1 VNQRPLN
8 DYVTVAERLTAA
20 SAEIEAITTSE
31 PQMLDGAMGYIRA
44 VVKLK
49 DGRVASGTA
58 SFRLDLTGG
67 RAQATN
73 PLEDAE
79 TSAVGRALAFLG
91 YETKRGVA
99 SREEVAEAQRRAEAP
114 PRPAPSAPPTGGR
127 EVSGIVVGEV
137 KKRQTKEGVL
147 VVDFT
152 IRGAGRYVFYNA
164 PEEYADLEVGDTI
177 AIRPGKPT
185 KDGSAL
191 YVNEVLSWEAPEPV
205 TA

>member
-114 PRPAPSAPPTGGR
+114 PCPAPSAPPTGGR
-127 EVSGIVVGEV
+127 EVSGHVTDAKAKV
-137 KKRQTKEGVL
+137 TKDGVL
-147 VVDFT
+147 IVEFA
-152 IRGAGRYVFYNA
+152 IANAGRYVFYNA
-164 PEEYADLEVGDTI
+164 PEEYASLTAGDTI
-177 AIRPGKPT
+177 SVKPGKPT

-191 YVNEVLSWEAPEPV
+191 YVNQVLTWEAPE
-205 TA
+205 TEAA